1 MRNLLSLRSGVG
13 IISTYAIVASA
24 IFLLQ
29 AFPRTGIFLMFAM
42 GVLWIGLLIHVAMVH
57 LTVASLN
64 NLIPRKWIAVPIA
77 YYGGGFALYLLA
89 LLLVN
94 VQTAV
99 IERAN
104 AAARIRAEQPLTFLM
119 DGTVQDGTAL
129 LQGYRADR
137 FFVRNRGREGEYF
150 TTEYFAQGETCERA
164 NKGYFYEKRFEPWLR
179 VADLFPSYKGP
190 DKSRQCIIQQDRLP
204 AQWRYRIKADGTRS
218 NNVAVR
224 SYGTKWTV
232 FDGQRAEP
240 LLTVEVRELFT
251 VLPIPLLLAGCGL
264 NSGAARW
271 DCGATLMGSLFPTTA
286 GYKGGLNTLT
296 MNPPP
301 PGSDVDTWQI
311 SALAR
316 ALSLEARQP
325 TD

>member
-1 MRNLLSLRSGVG
+1 MRKLLSLRSGVG
-13 IISTYAIVASA
+13 ILSTYAIAAAA

-29 AFPRTGIFLMFAM
+29 AFPGTGIFLMFVM
-42 GVLWIGLLIHVAMVH
+42 GVLWIGLLIHVAMFH
-57 LTVASLN
+57 LTAASLR

-94 VQTAV
+94 TQTAA

-104 AAARIRAEQPLTFLM
+104 AAARIRAEQPLTFLIN
-119 DGTVQDGTAL
+119 GGHVQDGTAL

-137 FFVRNRGREGEYF
+137 FFVRNRGRDGEYF

-179 VADLFPSYKGP
+179 VADLFPSYKGR
-190 DKSRQCIIQQDRLP
+190 DKARQCIIEQDGLP
-204 AQWRYRIKADGTRS
+204 AGWRYRIEAEGTRRD
-218 NNVAVR
+218 NVAVR
-224 SYGTKWTV
+224 SYGTKWIV
-232 FDGQRAEP
+232 FDGQRDER
-240 LLTVEVRELFT
+240 LLTVEVRELST

-271 DCGATLMGSLFPTTA
+271 DCGASLMGSRFPTTA
-286 GYKGGLNTLT
+286 GYKGGFNTLT
-296 MNPPP
+296 NPPP

-316 ALSLEARQP
+316 ALSLEPRQP